1 MRKYGLLVIGGLALL
16 LFLYTMGKPYSPR
29 DIENQ
34 VFTEKINETYQKY
47 PFIYHIQVKGLR
59 NYEQSIKR
67 VDVILKSE
75 TEASQYDSIQ
85 DIMELVEEDIADAGK
100 SSGLF
105 KDAKILF
112 FNEDGERL

>member
-1 MRKYGLLVIGGLALL
+1 MKRYLFLIVGGLALI
-16 LFLYTMGKPYSPR
+16 LFLYSMGKPYSPR

-34 VFTEKINETYQKY
+34 VFTEKINETYQRY

-59 NYEQSIKR
+59 NYEQPIKR

-75 TEASQYDSIQ
+75 TEAGQYDKIQ
-85 DIMELVEEDIADAGK
+85 DIIELIEEDINDAGQ

-105 KDAKILF
+105 KNATIVF
-112 FNEDGERL
+112 FNEDGYRI